1 MLPGMGGMGKIP
13 EATRKLINDYYSRSG
28 DMSMGQFCRA
38 NKIKVYYLKRVLE
51 LYGQKLMPVLR
62 DLSACGVAIHDD
74 ASDESLDELWKE
86 SRKFIAAEVSDQE
99 RVRLKTPSR
108 TSIEFE
114 RIRFRLLIDIAMMP
128 YTTKSDKAIRFAQKA
143 VDHVCSY

>member
-1 MLPGMGGMGKIP
+1 MGKIP
-13 EATRKLINDYYSRSG
+13 EATRKLINDYYSRPG

-62 DLSACGVAIHDD
+62 DLSAYSAAIYDD
-74 ASDESLDELWKE
+74 ASNESLDELWKE

-99 RVRLKTPSR
+99 RVRPKTPSQ

-128 YTTKSDKAIRFAQKA
+128 YSTKSDKAIRFAQKA

>member
-1 MLPGMGGMGKIP
+1 MGKIP
-13 EATRKLINDYYSRSG
+13 EATRKLINDYYSRPG

-62 DLSACGVAIHDD
+62 DLSAYSAAIYDD
-74 ASDESLDELWKE
+74 ASNESLDELWKE

-99 RVRLKTPSR
+99 RVRLKTPSQ

-128 YTTKSDKAIRFAQKA
+128 YSTKSDKAIRFAQKA

>member
-1 MLPGMGGMGKIP
+1 MGKIP
-13 EATRKLINDYYSRSG
+13 EATRKLINDYYSRPD

-62 DLSACGVAIHDD
+62 DLSACGA
-74 ASDESLDELWKE
+74 ANTSDESLDELWKE

-143 VDHVCSY
+143 VDHVVCSY

>member
-1 MLPGMGGMGKIP
+1 MGKIP
-13 EATRKLINDYYSRSG
+13 EATRKLINDYYSRPG

-62 DLSACGVAIHDD
+62 DLSACGVAICDD

-86 SRKFIAAEVSDQE
+86 SRKFIAVEVSDQE
-99 RVRLKTPSR
+99 RVRLKTSSR
-108 TSIEFE
+108 TSIEFD
-114 RIRFRLLIDIAMMP
+114 FRLLIDIAMMP

>member
-1 MLPGMGGMGKIP
+1 MGKIP
-13 EATRKLINDYYSRSG
+13 EATRKLINDYYSRPG

-62 DLSACGVAIHDD
+62 DLSAYSAAIYDD
-74 ASDESLDELWKE
+74 ASNESLDELWKE

-99 RVRLKTPSR
+99 RVRLKTPSQ

-128 YTTKSDKAIRFAQKA
+128 YSTKSDKAIRFAQKA
-143 VDHVCSY
+143 VDHVCSC

>member
-1 MLPGMGGMGKIP
+1 MGKIP
-13 EATRKLINDYYSRSG
+13 EAIRKLINDYYSRPD

-62 DLSACGVAIHDD
+62 DLSAYSVAN

-99 RVRLKTPSR
+99 RVRLKTPSQ

-114 RIRFRLLIDIAMMP
+114 RIRFRLLIDIAMMS
-128 YTTKSDKAIRFAQKA
+128 YSTKSDKAIRFAQKA
-143 VDHVCSY
+143 VDHVCSC

>member
-1 MLPGMGGMGKIP
+1 MGKIP
-13 EATRKLINDYYSRSG
+13 EATRKLINDYYSRPD

-62 DLSACGVAIHDD
+62 DLSAYSVAN

-99 RVRLKTPSR
+99 RVRLKTPSQ

-114 RIRFRLLIDIAMMP
+114 RIRFRLLIDIAMMS
-128 YTTKSDKAIRFAQKA
+128 YSTKSDKAIRFAQKA
-143 VDHVCSY
+143 VDHVCSC

>member
-1 MLPGMGGMGKIP
+1 MGKIP
-13 EATRKLINDYYSRSG
+13 EATRKLINDYYSRPC

-62 DLSACGVAIHDD
+62 DLSAYSVAN

-99 RVRLKTPSR
+99 RVRLKTPSQ

-114 RIRFRLLIDIAMMP
+114 RIRFRLLIDIAMMS
-128 YTTKSDKAIRFAQKA
+128 YSTKSDKAIRFAQKA

>member
-1 MLPGMGGMGKIP
+1 
-13 EATRKLINDYYSRSG
+13 
-28 DMSMGQFCRA
+28 MSMGQFCRA

-99 RVRLKTPSR
+99 RVRLKTPSQ

>member
-1 MLPGMGGMGKIP
+1 MGKIP
-13 EATRKLINDYYSRSG
+13 EAIRKLINDYYSRPD

-62 DLSACGVAIHDD
+62 DLSAYSVAN

-99 RVRLKTPSR
+99 RVRLKTPSQ

-114 RIRFRLLIDIAMMP
+114 RIRFRLLIDIAMMS
-128 YTTKSDKAIRFAQKA
+128 YSTKSDKAIRFAQKA

>member
-1 MLPGMGGMGKIP
+1 MGKIP
-13 EATRKLINDYYSRSG
+13 EAIRKLINDYYSRPD

-62 DLSACGVAIHDD
+62 DLSAYSVAN

-99 RVRLKTPSR
+99 RVRLKTPSQ

-114 RIRFRLLIDIAMMP
+114 SIRFRLLIDIAMMS
-128 YTTKSDKAIRFAQKA
+128 YSTKSDKAIRFAQKA
-143 VDHVCSY
+143 VDHVCSC

>member
-1 MLPGMGGMGKIP
+1 MGKIP
-13 EATRKLINDYYSRSG
+13 EATRKLINDYYSRPG

-62 DLSACGVAIHDD
+62 DLSAYSVAN

-86 SRKFIAAEVSDQE
+86 SRKFIAVEVSDQE
-99 RVRLKTPSR
+99 RVRLKTPSQ

-114 RIRFRLLIDIAMMP
+114 RIRFRLLIDIAMMS
-128 YTTKSDKAIRFAQKA
+128 YSTKSDKAIRFAQKA
-143 VDHVCSY
+143 VDHVCSC

>member
-1 MLPGMGGMGKIP
+1 MGKIP
-13 EATRKLINDYYSRSG
+13 EATRKLINDYYSRPG
-28 DMSMGQFCRA
+28 DMSTGQFCRA

-62 DLSACGVAIHDD
+62 DLSAYSA
-74 ASDESLDELWKE
+74 ANAADESLDELWKE

-128 YTTKSDKAIRFAQKA
+128 YTKKSDKALRFAQKA
-143 VDHVCSY
+143 VDHVCSC

>member
-1 MLPGMGGMGKIP
+1 MLLGMEGSMGKIP

-62 DLSACGVAIHDD
+62 DLSAYSAAN

-86 SRKFIAAEVSDQE
+86 SRRFIAVEVSDQE
-99 RVRLKTPSR
+99 RGRLKTRSR
-108 TSIEFE
+108 T
-114 RIRFRLLIDIAMMP
+114 
-128 YTTKSDKAIRFAQKA
+128 
-143 VDHVCSY
+143 